1 METTILTST
10 LLSSN
15 EMDTDLCTLDRHLGL
30 QEKEVLKVKF
40 DLQQVIL
47 NNRESTKNVSLL
59 TTEND
64 MTCYDMEVEANH
76 INQYSRRSNI
86 EIRGIPENIH
96 QRVLEKHLIDVLHSI
111 GIDVD

>member
-47 NNRESTKNVSLL
+47 NNRESTKDISLL

-64 MTCYDMEVEANH
+64 DLYNKCYDMEVQANH
-76 INQYSRRSNI
+76 INQYSRSKI
-86 EIRGIPENIH
+86 QKSIH
-96 QRVLEKHLIDVLHSI
+96 LNWGWR
-111 GIDVD
+111 